1 MDGFR
6 VVLRRLPDFLHPVH
20 VLFLVNDDYR
30 LDVGLSEALIDQVL
44 NEELVVAHLCI
55 VPEHVVPAT

>member
-1 MDGFR
+1 M
-6 VVLRRLPDFLHPVH
+6 RRLPDFLHPVH

-44 NEELVVAHLCI
+44 NKELIVAHLCI
-55 VPEHVVPAT
+55 IPKHVVPAA